1 MRQESLLQAHI
12 FTSREGT
19 IEETSGRFLKEER
32 RKLRSRKCQGFFLKP
47 TAEDILKGKVR
58 ELVRWQMQLHIIF
71 ALVSNV
77 PESTGI

>member
-1 MRQESLLQAHI
+1 M
-12 FTSREGT
+12 SRV
-19 IEETSGRFLKEER
+19 
-32 RKLRSRKCQGFFLKP
+32 FLKP